1 MDPRDGVSLVRTLL
15 TVQCGF
21 IMHLKVCFDWYN
33 LRSVSNKVEHSNGK
47 ILLTGNSSSAPCRSL
62 SKKSESPTN
71 TKLSSSN
78 EMH

>member
-21 IMHLKVCFDWYN
+21 ITHLKVCFDWCIVHTKQIVWYN

-47 ILLTGNSSSAPCRSL
+47 IDSANI
-62 SKKSESPTN
+62 K
-71 TKLSSSN
+71 
-78 EMH
+78 